1 MEELRPAILDLL
13 HRHAQDPVGLGQ
25 GLERLA
31 LERDVRPHAALIL
44 LLTRLPF
51 EESEAR
57 AHWRGIADRQ
67 HELARLLGREPDVR
81 VAALDYFQTS
91 RSLLRDARIVDLD
104 FERIDPA
111 PLASER
117 AFRNTIEREV
127 RRARRHGEGLAVV
140 LFDLDDFA
148 ALARRGGAAMGDRLL
163 GETALLLVNQIRAID
178 LAASP
183 GEDELAVLLPSTD
196 RRGALTVA
204 ERFRHEVERFFGS
217 RDVAGQPAGLTVSAG
232 VAVCPEDAPDADR
245 LVRRAAQALYV
256 AKAKGKN
263 QVAT

>member
-1 MEELRPAILDLL
+1 VSSLRPAILDLL
-13 HRHAQDPVGLGQ
+13 HRHAQDPLRLVQ

-31 LERDVRPHAALIL
+31 LERDARPHAALL
-44 LLTRLPF
+44 QLLTRLPF

-57 AHWRGIADRQ
+57 GHVRGIAERQ
-67 HELARLLGREPDVR
+67 RELARLLGREPDVR
-81 VAALDYFQTS
+81 VAALDYFQTP
-91 RSLLRDARIVDLD
+91 RGVLRDARIVDL
-104 FERIDPA
+104 ELEPIDPA
-111 PLASER
+111 PLASDR
-117 AFRNTIEREV
+117 AFRHAIEREV
-127 RRARRHGEGLAVV
+127 RRAHRHGEGLAVV

-148 ALARRGGAAMGDRLL
+148 ALLRRVGAAMGDRLF
-163 GETALLLVNQIRAID
+163 GETAALLVHQIRAID

-183 GEDELAVLLPSTD
+183 GEDELAVLLPTTD
-196 RRGALTVA
+196 RRGAQTMA

-217 RDVAGQPAGLTVSAG
+217 REVAGQPAGLTVSAG

-245 LVRRAAQALYV
+245 LLRRAAQALYV